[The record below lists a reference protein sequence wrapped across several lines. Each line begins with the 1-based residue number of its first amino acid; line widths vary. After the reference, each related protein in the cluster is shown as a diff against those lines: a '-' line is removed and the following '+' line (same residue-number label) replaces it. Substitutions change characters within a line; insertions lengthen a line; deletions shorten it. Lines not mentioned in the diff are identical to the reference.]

1 MDPSLNLESKRATH
15 PKGAFSSMAKPK
27 KEGEVGRGLMEVI
40 VGALIVLIVGSVFLH
55 VVRLGWNMYRLN
67 SATSVVAE
75 MLNKARDSAMKED
88 KKVSVVFDEEQN
100 KFGIDRNGNGKL
112 DRNEAEEMPE
122 GITISDASTICFLPN
137 GSLPAK
143 SKPPRI
149 KVSNSR
155 DSRSVNVSSVGSIDI
170 E

>member
-1 MDPSLNLESKRATH
+1 MDPALNPNLNRGNDAKGSL
-15 PKGAFSSMAKPK
+15 SSAQLKPD
-27 KEGEVGRGLMEVI
+27 GEVGRGLMEVI

-55 VVRLGWNMYRLN
+55 VIRLGWNMYRLN

-75 MLNKARDSAMKED
+75 MLNKARDSAMKDD
-88 KKVSVVFDEEQN
+88 KKISVIFDADQN

-112 DRNEAEEMPE
+112 DRNEAEDMPD
-122 GITISDASTICFLPN
+122 GITISDASAICFLPT
-137 GSLPAK
+137 GALPAK

-149 KVSNSR
+149 VVSNNR
-155 DSRSVNVSSVGSIDI
+155 DSRSVNVSSAGSIDI

>member
-1 MDPSLNLESKRATH
+1 MDPSLNPEFSRGNN
-15 PKGAFSSMAKPK
+15 PKGSMSP
-27 KEGEVGRGLMEVI
+27 EQLNPDGQVGRGLMEVI

-55 VVRLGWNMYRLN
+55 VIRLGWNMYRLN

-75 MLNKARDSAMKED
+75 MLNKARDSAMKDE
-88 KKVSVVFDEEQN
+88 KKISVIFDADQN

-112 DRNEAEEMPE
+112 DRNEAEDLPD
-122 GITISDASTICFLPN
+122 GITISDASAICFLPS
-137 GSLPAK
+137 GALPPK

-149 KVSNSR
+149 VVSNNR
-155 DSRSVNVSSVGSIDI
+155 DSRNVNVSSAGSIDI